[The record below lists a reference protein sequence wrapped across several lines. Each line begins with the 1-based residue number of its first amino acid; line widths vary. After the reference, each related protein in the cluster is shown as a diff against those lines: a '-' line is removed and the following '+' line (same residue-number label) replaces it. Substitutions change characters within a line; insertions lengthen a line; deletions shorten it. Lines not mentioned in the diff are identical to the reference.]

1 MQWKAHSEERTRTC
15 NVKRDPRGNAKKIKE
30 ISSFEGM
37 KKSIIMKVAIIGAGS
52 LGQSIAK
59 GLLTNKVVDSLYLTK
74 RNTSSIIKFKR
85 YNRVILTSDNE
96 EAVKNSDIIVFAVQP
111 RHLRV
116 ILENLKYTLK
126 KDQVIISVITGF
138 SIAKIENIIG
148 GKHVI
153 IRAMP
158 NTAASVGQSMTCL
171 SANERGRGKVEFAKT
186 IFNSLGSSME
196 IPEEQLQAAT
206 VICASGIAFWM
217 RLIRATTQGA
227 IQLGFEA
234 HEAQQLAVQTCFGA
248 ATLLKES
255 GNHPEA
261 EIDRVTTPG
270 GCTIEGLNE
279 MEHQGL
285 SSSLIKGITVSFDKI
300 NQIKN

>member
-1 MQWKAHSEERTRTC
+1 MKA
-15 NVKRDPRGNAKKIKE
+15 
-30 ISSFEGM
+30 
-37 KKSIIMKVAIIGAGS
+37 AIIGAGS

-59 GLLTNKVVDSLYLTK
+59 GLLKNKVVSSLYLTK
-74 RNTSSIIKFKR
+74 RNTKSITDFNIHEE
-85 YNRVILTSDNE
+85 VILTSDNE
-96 EAVKNSDIIVFAVQP
+96 EAVKNSDILIFAVQP
-111 RHLRV
+111 RQLEA
-116 ILENLKYTLK
+116 ILKNLNPLLKENH
-126 KDQVIISVITGF
+126 VIITVITGF
-138 SIAKIENIIG
+138 SIEKIEAIVG
-148 GKHVI
+148 VDKFI
-153 IRAMP
+153 IRSMP
-158 NTAASVGQSMTCL
+158 NTAAAVGQSMTCL
-171 SANERGRGKVEFAKT
+171 SPNVKGKEKVELAKT
-186 IFNSLGSSME
+186 IFDSLGQSME

-234 HEAQQLAVQTCFGA
+234 DEAHKLAMQTCFGA
-248 ATLLKES
+248 ASLLKES
-255 GNHPEA
+255 GKHPEA

-285 SSSLIKGITVSFDKI
+285 SSSLIKGINKSFDKI

>member
-1 MQWKAHSEERTRTC
+1 ML
-15 NVKRDPRGNAKKIKE
+15 V
-30 ISSFEGM
+30 
-37 KKSIIMKVAIIGAGS
+37 
-52 LGQSIAK
+52 
-59 GLLTNKVVDSLYLTK
+59 
-74 RNTSSIIKFKR
+74 
-85 YNRVILTSDNE
+85 
-96 EAVKNSDIIVFAVQP
+96 
-111 RHLRV
+111 
-116 ILENLKYTLK
+116 
-126 KDQVIISVITGF
+126 SVITGVSLNELNEMVKKKNPVF
-138 SIAKIENIIG
+138 
-148 GKHVI
+148 
-153 IRAMP
+153 RAMP